1 MTADRIAAVVIVIV
15 VVLYARESLG
25 FRGHTVA
32 DVVGPSAYPMLI
44 GGLAAL
50 LAILQLIRAGQ
61 EAPGGTFWARHG
73 RAVLFI
79 VSLFA
84 YILLLERLGFLLST
98 FAYLTL
104 SHRWLGER
112 AWYRAVGMGLAATA
126 ALWFLFDRTLDLR
139 LPVGLLGIPR

>member
-1 MTADRIAAVVIVIV
+1 MTADR
-15 VVLYARESLG
+15 L
-25 FRGHTVA
+25 
-32 DVVGPSAYPMLI
+32 PP
-44 GGLAAL
+44 GGLPFVARRG
-50 LAILQLIRAGQ
+50 IRAGG
-61 EAPGGTFWARHG
+61 ASFWARHG
-73 RAVLFI
+73 RSVLFI

-84 YILLLERLGFLLST
+84 YILLLESLGFLLST
-98 FAYLTL
+98 FTYLTL